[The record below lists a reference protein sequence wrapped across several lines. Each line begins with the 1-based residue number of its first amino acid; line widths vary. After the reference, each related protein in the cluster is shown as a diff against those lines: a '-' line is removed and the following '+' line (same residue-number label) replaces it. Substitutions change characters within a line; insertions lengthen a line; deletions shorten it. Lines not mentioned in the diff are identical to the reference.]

1 VVEDAKV
8 TIIAQLPRVRD
19 PLYREVYSNVSTTML
34 GTFDVT
40 LLFQKQTEV
49 APGQPVAMDQVAV
62 VLAPQHFKALVR
74 SLNETLAAY
83 EAVYGTLTIPDQDTA
98 PRKSATD
105 IEKVIRSARE
115 QAQSSLS
122 SSEPPPPSKR
132 SHGASKDKEK
142 QH

>member
-62 VLAPQHFKALVR
+62 ILAPQHFKALVR